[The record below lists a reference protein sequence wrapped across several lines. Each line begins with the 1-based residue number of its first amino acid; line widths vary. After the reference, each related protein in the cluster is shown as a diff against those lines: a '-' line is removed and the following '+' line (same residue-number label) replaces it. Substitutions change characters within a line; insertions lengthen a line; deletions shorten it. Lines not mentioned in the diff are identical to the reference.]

1 MTAPE
6 RSFRDWNEEMVRRYD
21 IDRYYEQS
29 HLLVRWIEGR
39 RLDVLQRFAQAGP
52 GQRLLEVGC
61 GAGHVLAR
69 FPQVQRMGVDL
80 STVMLERAR
89 QRLGPSVPLVHGSAE
104 QLPFAAGSFDVVL
117 CTEVLEHTQHPEL
130 VLRELTRVGRADA
143 RIVVSIPNEV
153 NIDRAKRFIRRVPV
167 LRHLLRSLAAEGN
180 EWHLHQLDL
189 PFLRRIA
196 AGTAAID
203 RLQGIPHGVAP
214 VRFVALLR
222 ALPNGG
228 R

>member
-6 RSFRDWNEEMVRRYD
+6 RSFTDWNEEMVRRYD
-21 IDRYYEQS
+21 IERYYAQS
-29 HLLVRWIEGR
+29 HPLIRWIEGR
-39 RLDVLQRFAQAGP
+39 RLDALERFAQAKA
-52 GQRLLEVGC
+52 GQRVLEVGC

-69 FPQVQRMGVDL
+69 FPHAQRVGIDL
-80 STVMLERAR
+80 STTMLERAR
-89 QRLGPSVPLVHGSAE
+89 QRLGPGVPLIRGSAE

-117 CTEVLEHTQHPEL
+117 CTEVLEHTQHPEV
-130 VLRELTRVGRADA
+130 VLRELTRVGTADA
-143 RIVVSIPNEV
+143 RIVVSIPNEA

-189 PFLRRIA
+189 PFLRRIVS
-196 AGTAAID
+196 GTASIVG
-203 RLQGIPHGVAP
+203 LQGIPIGAAP
-214 VRFVALLR
+214 VRFVALLH
-222 ALPNGG
+222 ALPNGE

>member
-6 RSFRDWNEEMVRRYD
+6 RSFKEWNEEMVRRYD
-21 IDRYYEQS
+21 IERYYEQS
-29 HLLVRWIEGR
+29 HPLVRWIEGR
-39 RLDVLQRFAQAGP
+39 RLDALQRFAQAKP
-52 GQRLLEVGC
+52 GQRVLEVGC

-69 FPQVQRMGVDL
+69 FPQAERVGIDL
-80 STVMLERAR
+80 SSLMLERAR
-89 QRLGPSVPLVHGSAE
+89 QRLGSAVALVLGSAE
-104 QLPFAAGSFDVVL
+104 QLPFDAGSFDVVL
-117 CTEVLEHTQHPEL
+117 CTEVLEHTQHPEV

-143 RIVVSIPNEV
+143 RIVVSIPNEA
-153 NIDRAKRFIRRVPV
+153 NIDRAKRFIRRMPV

-189 PFLRRIA
+189 PFLRRIT

-222 ALPNGG
+222 ALPNGE